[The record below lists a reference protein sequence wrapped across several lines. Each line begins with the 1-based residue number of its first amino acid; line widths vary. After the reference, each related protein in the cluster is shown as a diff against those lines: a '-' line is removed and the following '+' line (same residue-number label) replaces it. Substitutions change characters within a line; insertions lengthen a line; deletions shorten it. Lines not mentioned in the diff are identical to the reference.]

1 MPKTNATI
9 ENTATPAPKRVKL
22 DQEAAMSRHFARS
35 AHTAA
40 DRFARA
46 AETIERIPT
55 GLSPEQSG
63 QQTPTDTPPVIA
75 EQRSITTASKGDFD
89 IAQCVP
95 GALVKVPF
103 HLIDLNPVGPRQIY
117 RSEEI
122 DKIAQTL
129 PEGQD
134 DAVHGFLKDGRV
146 VLIDGGT
153 RYRSAKVSGVGFL
166 DVKFEEAPS
175 TGLDL
180 YLRARRY
187 NDQRSQPSV
196 IDHALSLQLLLDT
209 HAVETA
215 RDLIEKVPDLNGKGR
230 MAEAQVSVYLR
241 IARMPRHILERMS
254 ESQVTS
260 QLTVLYAISEIFP
273 KDEKPTSE
281 QIDLSMQLIEEI
293 KAKDLTKKQVQELV
307 KSRLTNERK
316 SRERSV
322 QQPISYGSC
331 KGYIK
336 VFGKRGQIDLSLKG
350 VKEENLPLLQ
360 RELQS
365 LIERFA
371 NEHK

>member
-1 MPKTNATI
+1 MV
-9 ENTATPAPKRVKL
+9 APKKIKL
-22 DQEAAMSRHFARS
+22 NAEAAMDRHFARS
-35 AHTAA
+35 ATTAQ

-46 AETIERIPT
+46 AETIERVPT
-55 GLSPEQSG
+55 GLSPE
-63 QQTPTDTPPVIA
+63 TPPDVPEAAPLNGLAELKPVTPA
-75 EQRSITTASKGDFD
+75 EQGGFD
-89 IAQCVP
+89 ISMCRP
-95 GALVKVPF
+95 GAVVRVPF

-134 DAVHGFLKDGRV
+134 DAAHGFVRGERV

-166 DVKFEEAPS
+166 DVKFEEPPQ
-175 TGLDL
+175 GELDL

-196 IDHALSLQLLLDT
+196 IDHALSLQILMENGVVANT
-209 HAVETA
+209 RE
-215 RDLIEKVPDLNGKGR
+215 LIEKVPDINGRGR
-230 MAEAQVSVYLR
+230 MGEAQVSMYLR
-241 IARMPRHILERMS
+241 IARMPRHVLERMS
-254 ESQVTS
+254 ENAVTS

-281 QIDLSMQLIEEI
+281 QIDLAMQLIEEI

-307 KSRLTNERK
+307 KSRVTKERK
-316 SRERSV
+316 HRERSV
-322 QQPISYGSC
+322 QQPITYGTC
-331 KGYIK
+331 KGHIK
-336 VFGKRGQIDLSLKG
+336 VFGKRGQLDLSLKG

-360 RELQS
+360 RQLQE
-365 LIERFA
+365 LIEKFA
-371 NEHK
+371 SEHQQN